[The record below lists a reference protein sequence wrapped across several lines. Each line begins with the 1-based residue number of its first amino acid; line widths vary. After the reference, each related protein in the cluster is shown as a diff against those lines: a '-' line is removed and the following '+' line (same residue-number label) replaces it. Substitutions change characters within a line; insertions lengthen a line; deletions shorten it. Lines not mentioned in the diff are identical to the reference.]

1 MSDSIDI
8 EKYRGMALKFAA
20 KFADREKQP
29 VLDTEVYAD
38 ACVGLVKAI
47 AGFDETRGFKFAT
60 YARHCIKNEVG
71 AGLYRRR
78 NARSVGGVVVRVRVS
93 SGIAEMA
100 RDSRNTIANDMQQNE
115 DVSLLRRSLEVLPE
129 RSRYIIDERMKG
141 KTLEEIG
148 ELLGLSRER
157 VNKIEKQA
165 HITLRQVMLA
175 RSA

>member
-20 KFADREKQP
+20 KFAEREKQP

-38 ACVGLVKAI
+38 ACVGLVKAV
-47 AGFDETRGFKFAT
+47 AAFDETRGFKFAT
-60 YARHCIKNEVG
+60 YARNCIKNEVA
-71 AGLYRRR
+71 AGLHRRR
-78 NARSVGGVVVRVRVS
+78 KSRSVAGAVVRVRVS
-93 SGIAEMA
+93 SGVAEMA
-100 RDSRNTIANDMQQNE
+100 RDLRNTIVKDMQLNE
-115 DVSLLRRSLEVLPE
+115 EISLLHRSLEILPE

-148 ELLGLSRER
+148 EFLGLSRER

-165 HITLRQVMLA
+165 HIILRQVMLA